1 MPAVP
6 ACRRTNTHP
15 RGGGDALGARR
26 QRRWRRD
33 LNPRTVLAV
42 SRFQGECIR
51 PLCHATADKGKGYT
65 VCGMHAIVAE
75 SAEQLVWQE
84 VPDVSAGP
92 GEVLIKVAAAGV
104 NRADVLQAAG
114 MYPPPPGASQIIGM
128 EVSGVIAAVGS
139 DVTKWAVGQEVC
151 ALLAGGGYAEYV
163 AAPAGQVLPIPA
175 GVDLV
180 DAAGKPEVACTV
192 WSNLVLTAHLSEG
205 QLVLLHG
212 GASGIGSHAIQVAR
226 ALGARVAVTA
236 GSAEKLDLCRELGAQ
251 ITINYRDEDF
261 VARLREETDGAGAD
275 VILDIMGAA
284 YLDRNID
291 ALATGGQL
299 IIIGMQG
306 GITAELNIAKLMGKR
321 ARVIGTT
328 LRARPVSGPN
338 SKSAIVE
345 AVTAS
350 VWPMIADG
358 RIRSIIGARM
368 PIQQAGEA
376 LQLLVSG
383 NVAGKIVL
391 TV

>member
-1 MPAVP
+1 M
-6 ACRRTNTHP
+6 R
-15 RGGGDALGARR
+15 
-26 QRRWRRD
+26 
-33 LNPRTVLAV
+33 
-42 SRFQGECIR
+42 
-51 PLCHATADKGKGYT
+51 
-65 VCGMHAIVAE
+65 AIVAE
-75 SAEQLVWQE
+75 SPDQLSWQE

-114 MYPPPPGASQIIGM
+114 KYPPPPGASEIIGM
-128 EVSGVIAAVGS
+128 EVSGVVADTGDGVADWS
-139 DVTKWAVGQEVC
+139 AGQQVC

-163 AAPAGQVLPIPA
+163 AVPAGQVMPIPD

-180 DAAGKPEVACTV
+180 DAAGLPEVACTV
-192 WSNLVLTAHLSEG
+192 WSNLVLTAHLGKG
-205 QLVLLHG
+205 QLLLVHG

-236 GSAEKLDLCRELGAQ
+236 GSAEKLESCRELGAE

-261 VARLREETDGAGAD
+261 VERLRQETGGAD

-291 ALATGGQL
+291 ALATDGQL
-299 IIIGMQG
+299 VIIGMQG
-306 GITAELNIAKLMGKR
+306 GIKGELNIGKLLMKR

-328 LRARPVSGPN
+328 LRARPVTGPN
-338 SKSAIVE
+338 SKTEIVQ
-345 AVTAS
+345 AVIGS
-350 VWPMIADG
+350 VWPMIAEG
-358 RIRSIIGARM
+358 RVRPIIGARL

-376 LQLLVSG
+376 HRLLTAGKVT
-383 NVAGKIVL
+383 GKIVL